1 MPGQMYTSKQTII
14 LMATYSDV
22 STLGKSIRSPVIRRQ
37 LPSCPNTLSVGRVS
51 RRRIHCE
58 SRTRMIMTN
67 GMLIPSEAQL
77 ERTRKHLAAN
87 MPTRKLG
94 NSGLDV
100 SVIGFGSWVSFD
112 YQLDVDSAATLIEA
126 AYENGIN
133 FFDNAEVYA
142 HGKSELIMGEVF
154 KKLNIPRSDVV
165 ITTKIFHGCVKE
177 PTKTARGLS
186 RKHIVE
192 GVRASLERL
201 QLDYVDV
208 IFAHRPDPTVP
219 MEEIV
224 RAFNFVIDQGM
235 AFYWGTSEWLP
246 CQILEAWEC
255 ATRLGMIGPI
265 CEQPHY
271 NMLHRKRVEHDLQPL
286 YDRYNL
292 GLTTWSPLASGL
304 LTGKYSTGI
313 VPEGSRFSVPR
324 YQNLKEGILT
334 EENLES
340 IKNLQPLADRIGCT
354 CAQLALAWCIANE
367 NVSTVL
373 TGATKMEQ
381 LLENIE
387 AVKLVSKFEA
397 NEISWD
403 EVGDALSPSTSVMSR
418 F

>member
-1 MPGQMYTSKQTII
+1 
-14 LMATYSDV
+14 MAACV
-22 STLGKSIRSPVIRRQ
+22 GLIIRSPETRSPFHPCPREPLQQRIRR
-37 LPSCPNTLSVGRVS
+37 V
-51 RRRIHCE
+51 RICCSAGE
-58 SRTRMIMTN
+58 TRDTIMKAE
-67 GMLIPSEAQL
+67 GMLIPNEAQL

-112 YQLDVDSAATLIEA
+112 YQLDVDAAATLIEA

-154 KKLNIPRSDVV
+154 KKLNIPRSDIV
-165 ITTKIFHGCVKE
+165 ITTKVFHGYVKE

-192 GVRASLERL
+192 GTRLSLARL

-208 IFAHRPDPTVP
+208 VFAHRPDPTVP

-224 RAFNFVIDQGM
+224 RGFNFVIDQGM
-235 AFYWGTSEWLP
+235 AFYWGTSEWHP
-246 CQILEAWEC
+246 SQILEAWEC
-255 ATRLGMIGPI
+255 ATRLGMVGPI

-271 NMLHRKRVEHDLQPL
+271 NMLHRKRVEHDLVPL
-286 YDRYNL
+286 YDRYKL

-304 LTGKYSTGI
+304 LTGKYSNGTI
-313 VPEGSRFSVPR
+313 PEGSRFSVPR
-324 YQNLKEGILT
+324 YQSLKDGILT
-334 EENLES
+334 EENLKS
-340 IKNLQPLADRIGCT
+340 INNLQPLADSVGCSS
-354 CAQLALAWCIANE
+354 AQLALAWCIANK

-373 TGATKMEQ
+373 TGATKMKQ

-387 AVKLVSKFEA
+387 AVKLVSKFES
-397 NEISWD
+397 NEISWE